1 MMKNL
6 KLLLL
11 VLLPFQVL
19 FTQTKYEKGYMI
31 TDSGDS
37 ISCYIKNYKW
47 LNSPSNIIFKK
58 TTSGN
63 EQIMNAS
70 EIKLFQIEGYSK
82 YLKINDS
89 LSITDR
95 FNSYKELNSTPKRFF
110 AEVFVKQL
118 ISGKV
123 SLYEYR
129 GANGSV
135 YLLQMGNSKPI
146 PLDYKEYLDTN
157 SNQILKNNI
166 FRRQVLKM
174 LGPDNDNVIQ
184 TLEYREKDL
193 ANYIRKFNA
202 RNGNYLTAQE
212 EVVKDRKATFLLH
225 AVGGVMQYQLATTL
239 SSREATFEDKL
250 SPRFGLELESI
261 LPINNNEFAVF
272 LYGQYSSY
280 SSGVSVNLNGVE
292 TNAGEVEFN
301 QLTTG
306 LGLRYYLFFN
316 QNHSIVFYGGG
327 NLDFNMNGT
336 YSGRNDFRTTLN
348 TIEDSGFSTFFGIG
362 YSLKQKVRLSAN
374 YFLPTE
380 FDSGQDSELKRLS
393 VELAIRIF

>member
-1 MMKNL
+1 
-6 KLLLL
+6 LL

-19 FTQTKYEKGYMI
+19 LAQTKYEKGYMV

-47 LNSPSNIIFKK
+47 LNSPSNIVFKK
-58 TTSGN
+58 TLSAS

-89 LSITDR
+89 LPITDR
-95 FNSYKELNSTPKRFF
+95 FTSDKGLNSTPKRFF

-118 ISGKV
+118 ISGKA

-135 YLLQMGNSKPI
+135 FLLQMEDSKPI

-174 LGPDNDNVIQ
+174 LGPDTDNVIQ

-193 ANYIRKFNA
+193 VNYLRKYNY
-202 RNGNYLTAQE
+202 RNGDYLTAQG

-225 AVGGVMQYQLATTL
+225 AVGGVMQYQLTTTL
-239 SSREATFEDKL
+239 SGREATLEDKL
-250 SPRFGLELESI
+250 APRFGLELESI

-272 LYGQYSSY
+272 ISGQYSSY
-280 SSGVSVNLNGVE
+280 SSEVLVDFNGAVI
-292 TNAGEVEFN
+292 NAAEVEFS
-301 QLTTG
+301 QLTAG
-306 LGLRYYLFFN
+306 FGLRYYLFLS
-316 QNHSIVFYGGG
+316 QKHSIMLNGGG
-327 NLDFNMNGT
+327 NLDFNFNGT
-336 YSGRNDFRTTLN
+336 YTGRNEFRTTLN

-380 FDSGQDSELKRLS
+380 FDSGQGSELKRLS